1 MPFVKIDLFEGRS
14 EEQKN
19 LNLLAKLL
27 KLYHVLQKLPRK
39 LSMFSLTICQ
49 KGLTTHMVK

>member
-14 EEQKN
+14 EEQK

-39 LSMFSLTICQ
+39 LSTFSLTICQ